1 MKKEKK
7 GTDWGVLLAILGW
20 AAFIPV
26 FIVIGFIWHIIKF
39 AIFPFEALALLIDP
53 FFDDKVK
60 AWAKNSKFKKL
71 VDFYYDYFR
80 EKN

>member
-1 MKKEKK
+1 MKEKK
-7 GTDWGVLLAILGW
+7 TDWGILLILLGG
-20 AAFIPV
+20 AVVIPI
-26 FIVIGFIWHIIKF
+26 FIVIGFIWHIIMF

-60 AWAKNSKFKKL
+60 AWAKTSKFKKL

>member
-1 MKKEKK
+1 MKKEK
-7 GTDWGVLLAILGW
+7 GTDWGILLILLGG
-20 AAFIPV
+20 AVVIPV

-60 AWAKNSKFKKL
+60 AWAKTSKFKKL

-80 EKN
+80 GEY